1 MFLCIL
7 FFFISLC
14 NRPFT
19 QCFLSMLSCHW
30 YLNWSMWNNSK
41 NISKRRFQGCRRET
55 CRRASPPENVQILQQ
70 DIMGKRQSCKN
81 WRNKIIWFVT
91 AISPHNWCQTQILH
105 PKRRARLF
113 QICYK
118 YISGGKTYL
127 GCFLVSLPWYTMIYS
142 WVNLVCPKIEGG
154 YFSALSGRKFDLTTV
169 LRSCWPLKWRRRG
182 FITSECLKKTC
193 YSDFIQPTIS
203 CSTLSKITKAS
214 FFMTPW
220 SYAIP
225 HTPF

>member
-1 MFLCIL
+1 
-7 FFFISLC
+7 
-14 NRPFT
+14 
-19 QCFLSMLSCHW
+19 MLSCHW
-30 YLNWSMWNNSK
+30 YLIWSIWNNPK
-41 NISKRRFQGCRRET
+41 NISKRRFQGYRRET

-142 WVNLVCPKIEGG
+142 WVNLVCPRIEGG
-154 YFSALSGRKFDLTTV
+154 YFSAISGQKFYLTTV
-169 LRSCWPLKWRRRG
+169 LRSCWPLEWRMRD

-193 YSDFIQPTIS
+193 FSDFIQIGPLRYHASIWVRLLKQFILDTLKLCNSSYTILEVI
-203 CSTLSKITKAS
+203 TVSKQL
-214 FFMTPW
+214 PD
-220 SYAIP
+220 
-225 HTPF
+225 